1 MSNRSSCRI
10 LRFLGMD
17 GFLGFKCGP
26 SCSEKQ
32 HNKDIK
38 ALIDA
43 IDDLLAYDSKTKKEL
58 GATDPGID
66 VSLMARGLT
75 GKLDDINNKAYVL
88 LGKHIPDP
96 FESSDQPRMV
106 TCDKNL
112 RGLVVT
118 VDSINSILCCD
129 FMLWPWPW
137 PCTWAMAIGHGHG
150 AKVGSGNRFDRFDF
164 AIDSIDLRGEGLG
177 GQPW

>member
-32 HNKDIK
+32 HNKEIK

-118 VDSINSILCCD
+118 VDSIRGRVLQADDPTRRVALSEQDRSD
-129 FMLWPWPW
+129 FEFYRGSLRSSH
-137 PCTWAMAIGHGHG
+137 HGMFG
-150 AKVGSGNRFDRFDF
+150 F
-164 AIDSIDLRGEGLG
+164 
-177 GQPW
+177 Q

>member
-118 VDSINSILCCD
+118 VDSIRGRVLQADDPTRRVALSEQDRSD
-129 FMLWPWPW
+129 FEFYRGSLRSSH
-137 PCTWAMAIGHGHG
+137 HGMFG
-150 AKVGSGNRFDRFDF
+150 F
-164 AIDSIDLRGEGLG
+164 
-177 GQPW
+177 Q

>member
-1 MSNRSSCRI
+1 
-10 LRFLGMD
+10 MD

-118 VDSINSILCCD
+118 VDSIRGRVLQADDPTRRVALSEQDRSD
-129 FMLWPWPW
+129 FEFYRGSLRSSH
-137 PCTWAMAIGHGHG
+137 HGMFG
-150 AKVGSGNRFDRFDF
+150 F
-164 AIDSIDLRGEGLG
+164 
-177 GQPW
+177 Q

>member
-1 MSNRSSCRI
+1 MSNRSSCRV
-10 LRFLGMD
+10 LRTLGMD

-32 HNKDIK
+32 HNKEIK

-58 GATDPGID
+58 GADVPKGGLGDDAMSYVVTD
-66 VSLMARGLT
+66 
-75 GKLDDINNKAYVL
+75 KLDDIKDMVGSL

-118 VDSINSILCCD
+118 VDSIRGRVLQADDPTRRVALSEQDRSD
-129 FMLWPWPW
+129 FEFYRGSLRSSH
-137 PCTWAMAIGHGHG
+137 HGMFG
-150 AKVGSGNRFDRFDF
+150 F
-164 AIDSIDLRGEGLG
+164 
-177 GQPW
+177 Q

>member
-32 HNKDIK
+32 HNKEIK

-58 GATDPGID
+58 GADFPKVAVG
-66 VSLMARGLT
+66 
-75 GKLDDINNKAYVL
+75 DDANTAL
-88 LGKHIPDP
+88 LGRLDGIKGMATDLRSTHSLDP
-96 FESSDQPRMV
+96 FKSSDQSGRFV
-106 TCDKNL
+106 CDATL
-112 RGLVVT
+112 RRIGAT
-118 VDSINSILCCD
+118 ADSAGDRVFDPNRRG
-129 FMLWPWPW
+129 
-137 PCTWAMAIGHGHG
+137 AI
-150 AKVGSGNRFDRFDF
+150 SEQDRFDF
-164 AIDSIDLRGEGLG
+164 DSHRRSLKSLHIFPVMWNKEL
-177 GQPW
+177 

>member
-1 MSNRSSCRI
+1 MSNRSSCRV
-10 LRFLGMD
+10 LRTLGMD

-32 HNKDIK
+32 HNKEIK

-118 VDSINSILCCD
+118 VDSIRGRVLQADDPTRRVALSEQDRSD
-129 FMLWPWPW
+129 FEFYRGSLRSSH
-137 PCTWAMAIGHGHG
+137 HGMFG
-150 AKVGSGNRFDRFDF
+150 F
-164 AIDSIDLRGEGLG
+164 
-177 GQPW
+177 Q

>member
-1 MSNRSSCRI
+1 MSNQSSCRV
-10 LRFLGMD
+10 LRTLGMD

-118 VDSINSILCCD
+118 VDSIRGRVLQADDPTRRVALSEQDRSD
-129 FMLWPWPW
+129 FEFYRGSLRSSH
-137 PCTWAMAIGHGHG
+137 HGMFG
-150 AKVGSGNRFDRFDF
+150 F
-164 AIDSIDLRGEGLG
+164 
-177 GQPW
+177 Q